1 MSIIK
6 LEGDS
11 VYKKKN
17 NFSVILLIVIILT
30 SFVMIYLIN
39 TKRVSILSSMIKD
52 IIYLPT
58 RVIDDKSILD
68 INLNHELEEENK
80 ELKDLL
86 KLKSSLSEFDSINAV
101 VIERNT
107 SYWFNTLTINKGSK
121 DSIKKGMAVVTN
133 EGIIGKVESTTNLT
147 ATIKLITSNDKN
159 NKISVRINSKQDYN
173 TVLTTNSNGEMII
186 EGIPNDNNIKVGD
199 SVVTSGLSDIF
210 PSGIA
215 IGKVKKIELDNYGS
229 SKKLL
234 VESTSNINNI
244 RFVSVLK
251 RKV

>member
-11 VYKKKN
+11 VYKKKH
-17 NFSVILLIVIILT
+17 NFSIFLLIVVILT
-30 SFVMIYLIN
+30 SFIMIYLIN
-39 TKRVSILSSMIKD
+39 TKKKSILSSVIKD

-58 RVIDDKSILD
+58 RVIDNKTNLNID
-68 INLNHELEEENK
+68 LNHELEEENK
-80 ELKDLL
+80 ELKSLL
-86 KLKSSLSEFDSINAV
+86 KIKSSLSEFEEINAT

-107 SYWFNTLTINKGSK
+107 TYWFNTLTINKGNI
-121 DSIKKGMAVVTN
+121 DGIKKGMAVVTN
-133 EGIIGKVESTTNLT
+133 EGIIGRVESTTKFT
-147 ATIKLITSNDKN
+147 STIKLITSNDKD
-159 NKISVRINSKQDYN
+159 NKISVRINSKKDYN
-173 TVLTTNSNGEMII
+173 TILTTTSNGEMFI
-186 EGIPNDNNIKVGD
+186 EGIPNDNDIKLGD
-199 SVVTSGLSDIF
+199 SIVTSGLSDIF
-210 PSGIA
+210 PSGII

-229 SKKLL
+229 SKKIL